1 MLKQT
6 FRFSPFLVALFALT
20 LAGTAEAQKK
30 KKTEAP
36 AEEVKLDEEETA
48 DKKGKEDDA
57 ASGDEKSGEEAPSEE
72 SEGKEKD
79 SSSDASSS
87 ADSGVDDDKSPVEK
101 PGQTYYF
108 VGARLRGLLIPTFII
123 EAFGEGGKTVIAP
136 NFGPEFI
143 IRRDGFEWNLAM
155 TYTSYVMSHTPF
167 KAPDDPVEAI
177 ELVDAS
183 LKVLYLQGEAL
194 WSKDFSPQ
202 VGLQYGFGFGLG
214 VVWGPLARVQ
224 AYPVGSGWEY
234 CPGPAGPGSSPIQ
247 LQYCQ
252 PDTDLGSDPQ
262 HWPGYEEPSWT
273 SGGSKPIL
281 FPWLSLN
288 IGLRFKPTKHF
299 AGRIDAGI
307 GFGQVFFGLGADYGL

>member
-1 MLKQT
+1 MLKSSL
-6 FRFSPFLVALFALT
+6 RFFSFLVALFVFV

-30 KKTEAP
+30 KKTEP
-36 AEEVKLDEEETA
+36 PVEEVKLDEDEPA
-48 DKKGKEDDA
+48 DKKEDEKPPEEATAGDEAASAEGEGEKKEESSEAPASADDA
-57 ASGDEKSGEEAPSEE
+57 
-72 SEGKEKD
+72 
-79 SSSDASSS
+79 
-87 ADSGVDDDKSPVEK
+87 DDKSPVEK

-167 KAPDDPVEAI
+167 KAPDDPQEAM
-177 ELVDAS
+177 ELVDAH

-202 VGLQYGFGFGLG
+202 VGLQYGVGFGLG
-214 VVWGPLARVQ
+214 VVWGPLNRVQ

-234 CPGPAGPGSSPIQ
+234 CPGPAAAGSPPIQ
-247 LQYCQ
+247 VQYCQ
-252 PDTDLGSDPQ
+252 PDTDLGDDPQ
-262 HWPGYEEPSWT
+262 HWPGYSEPSWAN
-273 SGGSKPIL
+273 GGSKPIV

-307 GFGQVFFGLGADYGL
+307 AFGQVFFGIGADYGI